1 MRKAPT
7 TFQTLVEAVA
17 RLSDHNQEQQLPPD
31 PFTLAYEDCIVG
43 VANPASVEEMS
54 YAAAVSSLRG
64 LGEFLLENDEWTN
77 AQEVRISIEENIV
90 GTMLIKKNEFLRPGV
105 ETS

>member
-1 MRKAPT
+1 M
-7 TFQTLVEAVA
+7 
-17 RLSDHNQEQQLPPD
+17 
-31 PFTLAYEDCIVG
+31 
-43 VANPASVEEMS
+43 EEMS